1 MPAAH
6 GRSSAVFL
14 NAYNVSAF
22 LSSFDSTKTV
32 DTAEVTT
39 FGSTSKAYVTG
50 LRDGTITLHGYFD
63 GGAGALD
70 ELMSNIL
77 LADTTNAL
85 SICEEGAGAIGN
97 RCTVAQVLDTSYQ
110 ITGSISDAVGVTA
123 EFQADGTGASGAYR
137 GIVLGAL
144 GTYSNGQNTTSVNNG
159 AASSNGIVANLHLVT
174 AGASTTVNVQHSTN
188 NSTWV
193 TLASFTASSTIT
205 SQTIATTGTVH
216 QWLRVNVVTSGS
228 PVMVVTA
235 ARK

>member
-39 FGSTSKAYVTG
+39 FGSTSKSYVVG
-50 LRDGTITLHGYFD
+50 LRDGTITLGGYFD

-70 ELMSNIL
+70 EIMGNIL
-77 LADTTNAL
+77 LSDSVNAL
-85 SICEEGAGAIGN
+85 SICEEGAGVVGN

-110 ITGSISDAVGVTA
+110 ITGSISDAVSINA
-123 EFQADGTGASGAYR
+123 EFQADGTGSSGAYR
-137 GIVLGAL
+137 GVVLGAL

-159 AASSNGIVANLHLVT
+159 AASSNGIVANLHIIT
-174 AGASTTVNVQHSTN
+174 AGASTTVNIQHSTN

-193 TLASFTASSTIT
+193 TLASFTASSAIA
-205 SQTIATTGTVH
+205 SQTITTTGTVN
-216 QWLRVNVVTSGS
+216 QWLRVSVVTSGS